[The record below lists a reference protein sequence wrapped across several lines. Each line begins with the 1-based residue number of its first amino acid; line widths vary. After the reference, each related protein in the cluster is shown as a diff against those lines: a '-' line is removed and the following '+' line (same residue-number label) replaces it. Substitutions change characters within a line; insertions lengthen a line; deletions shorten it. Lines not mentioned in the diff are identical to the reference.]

1 MIIVSANV
9 LITGRCVDK
18 GGYMYIYNMEGTVKY
33 NLIASRGWGGGLVLL
48 FVRFYNY
55 VQITFLQVED
65 EYRDV
70 YMYVWQICH
79 KGSTYISV
87 ADQSQKLKPIKSQPI
102 YNCVAVKSQSVVIK

>member
-1 MIIVSANV
+1 MRWRPSPFICEI
-9 LITGRCVDK
+9 
-18 GGYMYIYNMEGTVKY
+18 
-33 NLIASRGWGGGLVLL
+33 
-48 FVRFYNY
+48 YNY

-102 YNCVAVKSQSVVIK
+102 YNCVAVKSQSVVSYQMIAIGVADVTIA